1 MVNNSINA
9 ALGAV
14 NQMLDQAAGNYIE
27 KAKQEEET
35 RKIESKK
42 QLNKI
47 TDDIDVAMEKTKLL
61 NSLNEIDGNLAAALE
76 DD

>member
-47 TDDIDVAMEKTKLL
+47 TDDIDVAL
-61 NSLNEIDGNLAAALE
+61 
-76 DD
+76 